1 MRCNCQDSILWV
13 EFYIRDSF
21 LSILNVSFKGELII
35 RLYNMKSTISVTDC
49 KHDPVIRE
57 SSYIGSLLKFTET
70 FLFSGLYVPYG

>member
-1 MRCNCQDSILWV
+1 
-13 EFYIRDSF
+13 
-21 LSILNVSFKGELII
+21 
-35 RLYNMKSTISVTDC
+35 MKSTISVTDC